1 MSNMEPRVAFSDD
14 FLSCFAAAPRTEQ
27 KRIQEFVTKFRHD
40 PQSSGIN
47 YEKIN
52 DAADPKFR
60 SVRIGQNYRGI
71 IAKPDTG
78 NVFMLMWVDKHDDA
92 YEWARNHKCGIHP
105 ETGSIQLVPV
115 EQTEEAAPETPQPKD
130 SQPPSANEPIF
141 AEFRDRELRRLGV
154 PDEQLEIV
162 GAIASK
168 QELEAL
174 ERRLP
179 QEAFEALTFLAE
191 GVPLDEVM
199 QGYALP
205 VGPVD
210 TADFSAALEREQT
223 QRKFVVVEDEA
234 DLQQMLEAPLEKWR
248 VFLHPSQR
256 QLASWDVNGPIR
268 VLGGAGTGKTVV
280 AMHRARWL
288 VKELF
293 TKPQQKILFTTFTV
307 NLATDIRENLKK
319 ICTSTEMDRIEVINI
334 DGWVSRFLKQQDWP
348 HRIIYSGTKTYVD
361 LWKLALDCRPAEPD
375 LPESFFSE
383 EWERVIIPQRIQ
395 DRNGYFRAS
404 RVGRGVPLNRKQRAA
419 IWPVFEEMQVQLQ
432 RAGYRTPETAT
443 QDAVDLMK
451 SGKTARPYEAA
462 VVDEAQDMGPDAMK
476 LLRTL
481 VPERA
486 NDLFIVGD
494 GHQRIY
500 RRKYALSHCGINIR
514 GRSRKLRI
522 NYRTTEETRKF
533 AMSVLEG
540 QPIDDLDE
548 GRDSDAGY
556 RSLMHGRDPEIS
568 FFDSIEEEGAWIAS
582 EIQKLVENGVNT
594 ADVCV
599 VCRTKSF
606 LNKFSKMLPEKG
618 LITCQLSRDSSD
630 QRSESGV
637 RLATMHRVKGLEF
650 RYVFL
655 AAINKDIVPHK
666 SAFAKTQDPTER
678 RSSELNERAL
688 FHVAASRAIRRLW
701 VSSSGDP
708 SQFLLQGKR

>member
-1 MSNMEPRVAFSDD
+1 MEPRVAFSDD
-14 FLSCFAAAPRTEQ
+14 FLSCFAAAPRAEQ

-78 NVFMLMWVDKHDDA
+78 NVFMLMWVDNHDDA
-92 YEWARNHKCGIHP
+92 YQWARNHKCGIHP

-115 EQTEEAAPETPQPKD
+115 EQTEEATTDQAEPMD
-130 SQPPSANEPIF
+130 GAPPSTKDAIF

-154 PDEQLEIV
+154 PDEQLEMV
-162 GAIASK
+162 EAITSK
-168 QELEAL
+168 EELEAL
-174 ERRLP
+174 EKRLP

-199 QGYALP
+199 EGYALP
-205 VGPVD
+205 AGPVD

-223 QRKFVVVEDEA
+223 QRKFVVVDDEA

-288 VKELF
+288 VKEVF
-293 TKPQQKILFTTFTV
+293 TGPQQKILFTTFTV

-319 ICTSTEMDRIEVINI
+319 ICTSAEMERVEVINI
-334 DGWVSRFLKQQDWP
+334 DGWVSRFLKQQHWP
-348 HRIIYSGTKTYVD
+348 HGIIYSGSKTYGD
-361 LWKLALDCRPAEPD
+361 LWKLALDCRPTEPD
-375 LPESFFSE
+375 LPESFFAE

-395 DRNGYFRAS
+395 GRNDYFRAS
-404 RVGRGVPLNRKQRAA
+404 RLGRGVPLTRKQRAE
-419 IWPVFEEMQVQLQ
+419 IWPVFEEMQTQLQ
-432 RAGYRTPETAT
+432 RAGYRTSETAT
-443 QDAVDLMK
+443 QDAVDLIK
-451 SGKTARPYEAA
+451 SGKTVRPYEAI

-476 LLRTL
+476 LLRAL
-481 VPERA
+481 VPERP

-522 NYRTTEETRKF
+522 NYRTTEETRRF

-568 FFDSIEEEGAWIAS
+568 FFSSVEEEAAWISA
-582 EIQKLVENGVNT
+582 EIQKLVDTGIST
-594 ADVCV
+594 ADICI
-599 VCRTKSF
+599 VCRTKK
-606 LNKFSKMLPEKG
+606 LLGEFSKVLQGAGFM
-618 LITCQLSRDSSD
+618 TRQLSRDASD
-630 QRSESGV
+630 KRSEAGV

-655 AAINKDIVPHK
+655 AAINKDVVPHK
-666 SAFAKTQDPTER
+666 SAFGKTQDPTEC

-701 VSSSGDP
+701 VSCSGAP
-708 SQFLLQGKR
+708 SVFISR

>member
-1 MSNMEPRVAFSDD
+1 MEPRVAISDD
-14 FLSCFAAAPRTEQ
+14 FLSCFAEAPKPEQ
-27 KRIQEFVTKFRHD
+27 KRIQEFLTKFRHD
-40 PQSSGIN
+40 PQSAGIN

-78 NVFMLMWVDKHDDA
+78 NVYMLMWVDNHDDA
-92 YEWARNHKCGIHP
+92 YEWARKHKCGIHP
-105 ETGSIQLVPV
+105 ETGSIQLVPA
-115 EQTEEAAPETPQPKD
+115 EHAEEPRTEPPE
-130 SQPPSANEPIF
+130 SAGSRPSDPAEPIF
-141 AEFRDRELRRLGV
+141 SEFRDRELRRLGV
-154 PDEQLEIV
+154 PDEQLALV
-162 GAIASK
+162 GATTSRE
-168 QELEAL
+168 ELEAL
-174 ERRLP
+174 EKRLP
-179 QEAFEALTFLAE
+179 REAFEALTFLAD

-199 QGYALP
+199 HGYALP
-205 VGPVD
+205 AGPVD
-210 TADFSAALEREQT
+210 TGDFSAALEREQT
-223 QRKFVVVEDEA
+223 QRKFVVVDDDA
-234 DLQQMLEAPLEKWR
+234 DLRHMLEAPLEKWR

-319 ICTSTEMDRIEVINI
+319 ICTSAEMDRIEVINI

-348 HRIIYSGTKTYVD
+348 HRIIYSGTKTYSD
-361 LWKLALDCRPAEPD
+361 LWKLALDCRPADPD
-375 LPESFFSE
+375 LPDSFFAE
-383 EWERVIIPQRIQ
+383 EWERIVIPQRIQ

-404 RVGRGVPLNRKQRAA
+404 RIGRGVPLTRKQRAA

-451 SGKTARPYEAA
+451 SGKTVRPYEAI

-481 VPERA
+481 VPERP

-500 RRKYALSHCGINIR
+500 RKKYALSHCGINIR

-533 AMSVLEG
+533 AMSVLED

-568 FFDSIEEEGAWIAS
+568 FLDSIEDEASWIS
-582 EIQKLVENGVNT
+582 DEIQKLVDNGINT
-594 ADVCV
+594 ADICV
-599 VCRTKSF
+599 VCRTKR
-606 LNKFSKMLPEKG
+606 LLDRFSKLLREKG
-618 LITCQLSRDSSD
+618 FMTRQLSRDASD
-630 QRSESGV
+630 QRADAGV

-655 AAINKDIVPHK
+655 AAINKDVVPHK

-701 VSSSGDP
+701 VSSSGEP
-708 SQFLLQGKR
+708 SQFLVQA